1 MIAISSKHMCID
13 GHSQAATVLIE
24 QGRIQR
30 VVAWGEVPPGYA
42 HHDCGEWLVMPGLVD
57 SHVHINEPGRTDWE
71 GFNTATQAAAAGGIT
86 TVIDMPL
93 NCIPVTTD
101 VASLQAKMACLA
113 DQLWVDVGFHGGVI
127 PGNAKHLPAMMA
139 AGINSFKAFM
149 IDSGVDEFPAS
160 DWATLNEAMPILA
173 AGGATLLVH
182 AELPP
187 KEATTTEPPADLAS
201 YQAFL
206 QSRPDAW
213 ELDAIAAIIELSNR
227 HRCAVHV
234 VHLSSAAAIEMIAQ
248 AKADGTP
255 ITCETCPHYLTLAAE
270 QIPDGDARFKCCPPI
285 RNQANQDL
293 LWQGLEQGVIDFI
306 VSDHSPCTPSL
317 KLLES
322 HNLWEAWGGISSLQF
337 GLSLIWTALQQRG
350 LGLEHL
356 VKWMC
361 EQPAKLVSLGH
372 RKGRLA
378 PGFDADLVVWDPQAQ
393 QTIDANSTHHK
404 HKASAYEQVTVQGL
418 VHQTWLRGQLI
429 YQSGSNQ
436 PFSGQTPQGVALI

>member
-1 MIAISSKHMCID
+1 MIALSSKQVLID
-13 GHSQAATVLIE
+13 GRTQAATLLLE
-24 QGRIQR
+24 QGRIQA
-30 VVAWGEVPPGYA
+30 VNPWGDVPAGYA
-42 HHDCGEWLVMPGLVD
+42 HHDCGEWLVMAGLVD

-101 VASLQAKMACLA
+101 MDSLQAKMACLA

-127 PGNAKHLPAMMA
+127 PGNAPHLPAMID

-149 IDSGVDEFPAS
+149 IDSGVAEFPAS
-160 DWATLNEAMPILA
+160 DMATLDEAMPILA

-187 KEATTTEPPADLAS
+187 SNSHSETPADLAS

-213 ELDAIAAIIELSNR
+213 ELDAIAALIELSNK

-234 VHLSSAAAIEMIAQ
+234 VHLSSAAAIDLIAA
-248 AKADGTP
+248 AKAAGTP

-270 QIPDGDARFKCCPPI
+270 HIPDGDARFKCCPPI
-285 RNQANQDL
+285 RNQANQDR

-306 VSDHSPCTPSL
+306 VSDHSPCTPNL

-350 LGLEHL
+350 LGLDVL
-356 VKWMC
+356 AKWMC
-361 EQPAKLVSLGH
+361 ENPAKLVSLQH
-372 RKGRLA
+372 RKGRIA

-393 QTIDANSTHHK
+393 QTIDANNTYHK
-404 HKASAYEQVTVQGL
+404 HKPSAYEQVTVQGQ

-429 YQSGSNQ
+429 YQASDNQ
-436 PFSGQTPQGVALI
+436 HFTQQPKGVALL